1 MNKLFIG
8 LIVFTMLFAGA
19 AAAQD
24 ALDIVTSSVTLSG
37 NTQQTITGTFVVQ
50 NTGTT
55 TIGVSFTGLTLTA
68 GSRTLVISPITAIT
82 SLAPNAQQ
90 TVSMSVATGN
100 SFADAYTGSLITRV
114 TSDTTVN
121 DSLPVSVTV
130 NPAPALTATNPSLTA
145 AKGTTK
151 TATLTLTNTGN
162 TDLSGVTLTVGSIAS
177 GTNTLPAS
185 AISLSSST
193 TSIAFGGSDTITVT
207 VTPPAT
213 QASGTYTGPITI
225 NLGTSQVT
233 ATLTVVVR
241 DAIHSVAFNSSQIL
255 LGSSTTDRNTTQST
269 TFVIE
274 NVGDFTESVTL
285 SLVNV
290 ASSYNA
296 QLSTTQVTLAP
307 AATASVTL
315 TASIPVSQ
323 DSGVQTVGKVQ
334 LSYSS
339 TTTVKDV
346 QVEARSRLSIED
358 IDVTV
363 GQSTDNN
370 LEEGERIED
379 DANPEDT
386 VEFDIEVKNLFSDS
400 QDIEIENI
408 EVEVTIENID
418 DDDDLEESSDEIDLD
433 ADNNERVSVSFTVP
447 IEADSGTYD
456 VVIVATGDDENG
468 ARHTDTMNLKLRV
481 DKEDD
486 DVRVTRKEL
495 TSSTVSCS
503 RTTSLR
509 VEIRNFGADDQNDA
523 ALLVSND
530 ALSLS
535 KRFDDIELESDPN
548 DRDSRFSQTV
558 DIAVPASAA
567 AGTYPIEIIA
577 FIDGD
582 RRIDREEVS
591 LRVDDCAAASTSQ
604 GTATSTA
611 PATTPDRV
619 LVNRTATVTPAVSP
633 AAAETVEVPFTQSPV
648 FLALLVLGNLVVL
661 GAIVFLV
668 LKFLV

>member
-90 TVSMSVATGN
+90 TASMSVATGN

-233 ATLTVVVR
+233 EIGR
-241 DAIHSVAFNSSQIL
+241 
-255 LGSSTTDRNTTQST
+255 
-269 TFVIE
+269 
-274 NVGDFTESVTL
+274 
-285 SLVNV
+285 
-290 ASSYNA
+290 AS
-296 QLSTTQVTLAP
+296 
-307 AATASVTL
+307 
-315 TASIPVSQ
+315 
-323 DSGVQTVGKVQ
+323 
-334 LSYSS
+334 
-339 TTTVKDV
+339 
-346 QVEARSRLSIED
+346 
-358 IDVTV
+358 
-363 GQSTDNN
+363 
-370 LEEGERIED
+370 
-379 DANPEDT
+379 
-386 VEFDIEVKNLFSDS
+386 
-400 QDIEIENI
+400 
-408 EVEVTIENID
+408 
-418 DDDDLEESSDEIDLD
+418 
-433 ADNNERVSVSFTVP
+433 
-447 IEADSGTYD
+447 
-456 VVIVATGDDENG
+456 
-468 ARHTDTMNLKLRV
+468 
-481 DKEDD
+481 
-486 DVRVTRKEL
+486 
-495 TSSTVSCS
+495 
-503 RTTSLR
+503 
-509 VEIRNFGADDQNDA
+509 
-523 ALLVSND
+523 
-530 ALSLS
+530 
-535 KRFDDIELESDPN
+535 
-548 DRDSRFSQTV
+548 
-558 DIAVPASAA
+558 
-567 AGTYPIEIIA
+567 
-577 FIDGD
+577 
-582 RRIDREEVS
+582 
-591 LRVDDCAAASTSQ
+591 
-604 GTATSTA
+604 
-611 PATTPDRV
+611 
-619 LVNRTATVTPAVSP
+619 
-633 AAAETVEVPFTQSPV
+633 
-648 FLALLVLGNLVVL
+648 
-661 GAIVFLV
+661 
-668 LKFLV
+668 